1 MILRVLKAR
10 KKNEVASKN
19 HRVTNINCVKWRL
32 NKIFPNTTP
41 SILRFIVPEMSNKV
55 LRLDIT
61 AVLSASKEETEEL
74 HFSILNNINKLNVA
88 EICSA
93 VSQSEV
99 VIKLQ
104 INF

>member
-1 MILRVLKAR
+1 
-10 KKNEVASKN
+10 
-19 HRVTNINCVKWRL
+19 
-32 NKIFPNTTP
+32 
-41 SILRFIVPEMSNKV
+41 MSNKV